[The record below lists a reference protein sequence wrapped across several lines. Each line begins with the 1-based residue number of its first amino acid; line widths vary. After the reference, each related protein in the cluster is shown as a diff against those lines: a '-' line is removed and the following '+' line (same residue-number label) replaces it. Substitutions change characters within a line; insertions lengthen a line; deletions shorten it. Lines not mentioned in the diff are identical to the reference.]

1 MSKTGA
7 GKLRKTGA
15 KKSAPANG
23 PTLAQSADRHVL
35 YQKSVQAADVEV
47 AFFAA
52 QYLALRGAPALTMRE
67 DFCGTALLS
76 TEWCKSDEKRTA
88 IGVDLC
94 ADTLQWAVEHNLTP
108 EVAPR
113 VMLRNEDVCTV
124 QCGPVDVVC
133 AMNFSYCV
141 FKTRDALR
149 AYFANVHGGLNEQGI
164 FALDLLGGTAT
175 CDVSH
180 EERKIAGE
188 RAWYIWEQERFNPI
202 NHHLLAHIHFRF
214 ADRSRL
220 DKAFTYDW
228 RLWTLPELSELLTEA
243 GFSKVRVYW
252 EGFAE
257 NPNDPDSEYMVG
269 DGEYREVTEVEQQES
284 WLAYVI
290 AER

>member
-1 MSKTGA
+1 MSKTSQPPLS
-7 GKLRKTGA
+7 KKGA
-15 KKSAPANG
+15 KRVAPSRG
-23 PTLAQSADRHVL
+23 PSLAQRADRHAL

-52 QYLALRGAPALTMRE
+52 QYQALRGSQALSMRE

-76 TEWCKSDEKRTA
+76 TEWCKSDERRTA

-94 ADTLQWAVEHNLTP
+94 QDTLQWAIEHNLSP
-108 EVAPR
+108 EVAAR
-113 VMLRNEDVCTV
+113 VTLCNEDVCTV
-124 QCGPVDVVC
+124 QCGQVDVIC

-141 FKTRDALR
+141 FKTRDALC
-149 AYFANVHGGLNEQGI
+149 AYFVNVHRGLNKQGI

-175 CDVSH
+175 CNVSE
-180 EERKIAGE
+180 EERKIEGE
-188 RAWYIWEQERFNPI
+188 KAWYIWEQERFNPI

-214 ADRSRL
+214 SDRSRL

-243 GFSKVRVYW
+243 GFSKVRVFW
-252 EGFAE
+252 EGFVE
-257 NPNDPDSEYMVG
+257 NEDDPDSEYMVG
-269 DGEYREVTEVEQQES
+269 DGVYREVDEVEQQES
-284 WLAYVI
+284 WLAYVV